1 MFWKNEERSSPD
13 QRLGAN
19 VIDTRGAPSRLRIW
33 EPTIEGRM
41 VRCLKDLYS
50 RRDGVSEETDSRE
63 GLEDRLNEE
72 RELTKV
78 EALKLDMESNAVW

>member
-1 MFWKNEERSSPD
+1 VSSKNEERSSPD
-13 QRLGAN
+13 RQSGAN
-19 VIDTRGAPSRLRIW
+19 VIETHGAPSHLQMQ
-33 EPTIEGRM
+33 ELTIEGRM

-63 GLEDRLNEE
+63 GLEDRLKEE

-78 EALKLDMESNAVW
+78 EALKLDMEGNAV